1 MTQSCITLIPK
12 DGQDLTKVKNYRLIS
27 LLNSDYKILSKILT
41 SRLKPQ
47 MNTLIHRDQQCAV
60 KRRKEH
66 THLHNISNILL

>member
-12 DGQDLTKVKNYRLIS
+12 DGQDLTKVKNYRPIS

-47 MNTLIHRDQQCAV
+47 MNTLIHRDLQCAI
-60 KRRKEH
+60 KRRKIH
-66 THLHNISNILL
+66 IHLHNISNNLL